1 MKTCIVG
8 NRYLRKA
15 FVRMIGSC
23 CLYHHEHTMIVT
35 RGNGLCV
42 SLPETN
48 AVTRRRRKERVGR
61 ERLVI
66 IIRVAAV
73 GASDSEGTSESGGG
87 CGAGGGT
94 PTGWGKLTSDH
105 ATGLYIRPFPGD
117 SPPAPQN
124 CWIVHSLFLDL
135 QSS

>member
-35 RGNGLCV
+35 RGNGLCD

-94 PTGWGKLTSDH
+94 ATGWGKVYPPGRFMHADAYRLFFFFLKSNAYGPGLLTL
-105 ATGLYIRPFPGD
+105 AN
-117 SPPAPQN
+117 Q
-124 CWIVHSLFLDL
+124 
-135 QSS
+135 